1 MSRNY
6 KFLYIGVLAER
17 GYIPLAKGTVLDVT
31 SHVKSTFHE
40 EPDNTFTIH
49 ETQDAQ
55 PILDYTK
62 KKYNDY
68 GDKLTPG
75 KRGDWH
81 QVASIPVVVW
91 DQWIKETNG
100 AILKDK
106 KLLSKKLNDP
116 EFKYFKTSPTNI

>member
-1 MSRNY
+1 M
-6 KFLYIGVLAER
+6 
-17 GYIPLAKGTVLDVT
+17 AKGNLLDVT
-31 SHVKSTFHE
+31 SHTKSTFHE
-40 EPDNTFTIH
+40 EPDGTYTIQD
-49 ETQDAQ
+49 TQDAH

-62 KKYNDY
+62 RKFNDY

-81 QVASIPVVVW
+81 QVASVPVVVW

-106 KLLSKKLNDP
+106 KLLAKKLNDA
-116 EFKYFKTSPTNI
+116 EFKYFKTSPTTI